1 MSMKLKIA
9 AYAGILSLLLVP
21 PEIFLEH
28 TLNEN
33 PGTQWIF
40 ISVVFIYILSVS
52 FTVLLYYGFCL
63 IGRELHVP
71 AMVISSLTIIL
82 LNFVWYGFQV
92 YAIQEP
98 VSFYGLVG
106 GAVLVVF
113 GASRILFG
121 YGVFRARTELGGLA
135 TPLAIL
141 EIVIGLFLIS
151 VKFYLVGFVLS
162 LIAAVLQIVLL
173 LRLSRSVD
181 EETFEMVSLD

>member
-1 MSMKLKIA
+1 MKLKIA
-9 AYAGILSLLLVP
+9 AYAGILSLLFVP

-40 ISVVFIYILSVS
+40 ISVLVIYILSVS

-63 IGRELHVP
+63 IGRDLHVP
-71 AMVISSLTIIL
+71 AIVISSLIIIL

-92 YAIQEP
+92 YAIQAP

-113 GASRILFG
+113 GASRMLFG
-121 YGVFRARTELGGLA
+121 YGVFRARTGLGGLA

-173 LRLSRSVD
+173 LRLSGNLSVA
-181 EETFEMVSLD
+181 ETGS